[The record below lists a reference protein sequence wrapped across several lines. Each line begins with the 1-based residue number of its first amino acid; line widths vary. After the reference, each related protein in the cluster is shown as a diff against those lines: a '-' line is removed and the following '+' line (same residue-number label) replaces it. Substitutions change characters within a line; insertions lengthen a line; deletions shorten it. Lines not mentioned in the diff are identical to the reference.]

1 MARFSLFF
9 RDTLLRT
16 FGGIAFVNDLP
27 PSQEII
33 RFGVF
38 ELDPACRELHKQG
51 FKVRLQEQ
59 PFQVL
64 QILLEHPGEVVTRQ
78 ELQRRIW
85 PSDTFVNFDRGLYN
99 AIKKLRDALG
109 DSAESPRFVETLS
122 RRGYRFIGSVTAAND
137 TSRAEE
143 GTSNG
148 EARVPVRSRPLFPR
162 IAIGA
167 VLFLA
172 FLATLFWL
180 DVAGVRQRWLIKTNP
195 TLIHSLAVLPLANL
209 SNDPN
214 QEYFSDGMTDAL
226 ITDLAQ
232 IGSLKVVS
240 RTSSMQY
247 KQTKM
252 TLSEI
257 ARELKVDGIIEG
269 TVQRSGD
276 RVRITAQLIHGPSD
290 KHLWANSYERDTRDI
305 LALERDVT
313 QDIARQIRVRLT
325 TIDQLERVQ
334 QPWPMDPKALDAYLQ
349 GNYHLNRQGKGSGD
363 EEKRKAAQ
371 YFEQAIAADPKFAP
385 AYHALALAHDNLFLG
400 SAEDAAARLK
410 AAKKG
415 AEVDP
420 NYPDLRVTV
429 AAAKWIPYLDWQG
442 AESDLRRA
450 KELDPRSPTA
460 RSALCI
466 LLIDRGHVEEGLPEC
481 KIAQRLDPLDDDA
494 ALGLYMGRDYD
505 GAIAMFTA
513 ILQGDNDG
521 RLHCELFSS
530 YAMKKMEKQMTQE
543 LQQCYALY
551 GFTQTAANIGHAY
564 ETSGYMAAIRQWAKE
579 TEQLQATH
587 RVYLPG
593 FLVEAYA
600 ILGDKDRAL
609 HWLEHAYKHREM
621 DSLQTGVFYM
631 GAEPMYD
638 PLRSDPRFKELLHRV
653 GLSP

>member
-1 MARFSLFF
+1 
-9 RDTLLRT
+9 
-16 FGGIAFVNDLP
+16 VNDLTP
-27 PSQEII
+27 THAII
-33 RFGVF
+33 RFSVF
-38 ELDPACRELHKQG
+38 ELDFDRRQLRKQG

-64 QILLEHPGEVVTRQ
+64 EILLERPGEVVTRQ

-85 PSDTFVNFDRGLYN
+85 PSDTFVDFDRGLYN
-99 AIKKLRDALG
+99 AIKKLREALG
-109 DSAESPRFVETLS
+109 DSAETPRFVETLS
-122 RRGYRFIGSVTAAND
+122 RRGYRFIGSVNAANG

-143 GTSNG
+143 GTSTG
-148 EARVPVRSRPLFPR
+148 EDRVPVQSRPLFPR

-180 DVAGVRQRWLIKTNP
+180 DIAGVRQRWLTSASSP
-195 TLIHSLAVLPLANL
+195 VIHSLAVLPLTNL

-214 QEYFSDGMTDAL
+214 QEYFSDGLTDAL

-232 IGSLKVVS
+232 IGSLKVTS
-240 RTSSMQY
+240 RTSSTQY
-247 KQTKM
+247 KQTKKS
-252 TLSEI
+252 LPEI
-257 ARELKVDGIIEG
+257 AHELNVDGIIEG

-276 RVRITAQLIHGPSD
+276 HVRITAQLIYGPSD
-290 KHLWANSYERDTRDI
+290 KHLWANKYEQDIRDVLT
-305 LALERDVT
+305 LEREVT
-313 QDIARQIRVRLT
+313 EDIARQVKAQLT
-325 TIDQLERVQ
+325 TGDQVGRV
-334 QPWPMDPKALDAYLQ
+334 PLRPMDPKALDAYLQ
-349 GNYHLNRQGKGSGD
+349 GNYHLNRQGKGFGD

-450 KELDPRSPTA
+450 KELDPRSPIA
-460 RSALCI
+460 RSALCL

-543 LQQCYALY
+543 LQQCYALF

-564 ETSGYMAAIRQWAKE
+564 ETSGYLAAIRQWAKE

-593 FLVEAYA
+593 FLVDAYA
-600 ILGDKDRAL
+600 ILGDKDRAF

-638 PLRSDPRFKELLHRV
+638 PLRSDPRFKDLLHRI